1 MIKNT
6 AFPALLTTFL
16 LVAWFAGEVTFLAQ
30 YKVSLFRH
38 YGWVIACG
46 ILLLFVN
53 LSALFYALARWL
65 FLRDAGRKLT
75 HMDRQLRQGQTTH
88 EDLKTFTFWVLE
100 IEFEVNDEEDFI
112 RRCINP

>member
-16 LVAWFAGEVTFLAQ
+16 LVAWFAGEVTFLAP
-30 YKVSLFRH
+30 YKAALFRN
-38 YGWVIACG
+38 YGWVIVSG

-53 LSALFYALARWL
+53 LSALYYALARWL

-75 HMDRQLRQGQTTH
+75 HLDRQLRQGQTTH
-88 EDLKTFTFWVLE
+88 EDLAAYFKTS
-100 IEFEVNDEEDFI
+100 
-112 RRCINP
+112 RR

>member
-16 LVAWFAGEVTFLAQ
+16 LVAWFAGEVTFLAP
-30 YKVSLFRH
+30 YKASLFRH
-38 YGWVIACG
+38 YGWVIAGG

-75 HMDRQLRQGQTTH
+75 HLDRQLRQGQTTH
-88 EDLKTFTFWVLE
+88 EDLAAYFKASQ
-100 IEFEVNDEEDFI
+100 
-112 RRCINP
+112 R

>member
-16 LVAWFAGEVTFLAQ
+16 LVAWFAGEVTFLAP
-30 YKVSLFRH
+30 YKAVLFRN
-38 YGWVIACG
+38 YGWVIVGG

-75 HMDRQLRQGQTTH
+75 HLDRQLRQGQTTH
-88 EDLKTFTFWVLE
+88 EDLAAYFKTS
-100 IEFEVNDEEDFI
+100 
-112 RRCINP
+112 RR